1 MGDFKASIWVPSRRA
16 FILRLLVESGG
27 EINESIIYRAAQ
39 QGGFARD
46 TRDDI
51 RQDLDH
57 LRTMG
62 CLTEDWLDERL
73 RVVAI
78 TERGD
83 DAAHGKVAVA
93 GVEQSRWRR

>member
-1 MGDFKASIWVPSRRA
+1 MGFKDTVWIPSRRV

-27 EINESIIYRAAQ
+27 EVNESIIFKAAQ
-39 QGGFARD
+39 RGGFSVD

-57 LRTMG
+57 LRQMG
-62 CLTEDWLDERL
+62 CVTEDRLDERL
-73 RVVAI
+73 RVVTI

-83 DAAHGKVAVA
+83 DAAHGRVTVA
-93 GVEQSRWRR
+93 GVEQSRWRG